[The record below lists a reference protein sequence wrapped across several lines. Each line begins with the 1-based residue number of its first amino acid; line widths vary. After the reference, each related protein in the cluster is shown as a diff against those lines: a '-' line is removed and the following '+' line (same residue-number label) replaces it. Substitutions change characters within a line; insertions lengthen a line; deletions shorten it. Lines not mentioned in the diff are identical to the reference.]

1 MGRTREEVLQNA
13 LALTVE
19 ERLGLSQD
27 LDAST
32 MTAEERELEEAWI
45 VEAERRYADWKAGR
59 TKSVPWEEVRASL
72 MAKYGA
78 ADDPSSRR

>member
-1 MGRTREEVLQNA
+1 MGRTREQVLQDA

-27 LDAST
+27 LYAST

-59 TKSVPWEEVRASL
+59 TKTIPGEEVFREL
-72 MAKYGA
+72 REKYAGR
-78 ADDPSSRR
+78 SVRVRR